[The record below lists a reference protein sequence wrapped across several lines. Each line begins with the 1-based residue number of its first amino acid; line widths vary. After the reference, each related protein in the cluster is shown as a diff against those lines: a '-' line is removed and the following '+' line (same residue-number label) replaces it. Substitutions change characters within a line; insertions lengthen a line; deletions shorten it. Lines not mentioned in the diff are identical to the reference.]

1 MSNFRK
7 VKLQNLL
14 PIIIC
19 FWFNQSF
26 SCDCPPHNRET
37 MVSKGLEDAEIVF
50 YGELIKIDTV
60 TQTYSFRI
68 IELFKGDYKS
78 SIINGKSLNN
88 NCEIFPF
95 KKDLWIVYAEF
106 NKDNTIHMSYCL
118 PSQTIEIPP
127 GFLPPIP
134 LFTSSERKTTKID
147 SLSNEIDNLKIRN
160 ETMSNWFYQL
170 EQLRA
175 YKLSQNKIPENQ
187 KNTIYEKTTLIS
199 LIINILLFVILIYI
213 LARKRFSSNKQI
225 SE

>member
-1 MSNFRK
+1 M
-7 VKLQNLL
+7 KLHNLFIL
-14 PIIIC
+14 VIF
-19 FWFNQSF
+19 FWANQSF

-37 MVSKGLEDAEIVF
+37 MVSEGLKDAEIVF
-50 YGELIKIDTV
+50 YGELIKIDTISGK
-60 TQTYSFRI
+60 YSFKI
-68 IELFKGDYKS
+68 IELFKGNYNS
-78 SIINGKSLNN
+78 SIINGKALND

-95 KKDLWIVYAEF
+95 KKDLWIVYANF
-106 NKDNTIHMSYCL
+106 NKDNTIHMNYCL

-134 LFTSSERKTTKID
+134 LFTSSERRTTKID

-175 YKLSQNKIPENQ
+175 YKLSQNKIPEN
-187 KNTIYEKTTLIS
+187 KKKTLYDIALIIS
-199 LIINILLFVILIYI
+199 LIINMLLFSTLIFI
-213 LARKRFSSNKQI
+213 LARKKFYSNKQI